1 VVLVALKRGY
11 EVTAIVSSRQEVK
24 CARMGFTQRLNER
37 ELHNLSLVVIP
48 RITYNEALN
57 MLLKSTT
64 FEAVIFTSIPFDDNM
79 WVYPLT
85 CKALAQ

>member
-1 VVLVALKRGY
+1 
-11 EVTAIVSSRQEVK
+11 
-24 CARMGFTQRLNER
+24 MGFTRRLNER
-37 ELHNLSLVVIP
+37 ELHNLSLVIIP